1 MTRCGTVTMRNA
13 YRLCFFEDRTRQ
25 PVAVLVLH
33 FSSEQ
38 EAIEEAALLLA
49 ASALSHTEL
58 WQGTRLLW
66 RSSRSCMQVRW
77 PGAYAT
83 AV

>member
-1 MTRCGTVTMRNA
+1 MRNA

-33 FSSEQ
+33 FASEQ
-38 EAIEEAALLLA
+38 EAIEEAAMLLA
-49 ASALSHTEL
+49 ASALSHTEV

-66 RSSRSCMQVRW
+66 RSTRRGMQGRL
-77 PGAYAT
+77 PGAYAA